1 MAILKVNLLERS
13 YPIHVDSGLLT
24 NWELIRGFI
33 RGSEVL
39 VISDEVV
46 APLYLDQLV
55 RGLSDLKVICKV
67 LPAGEGT
74 KNLTTVSEL
83 FEVMLRAS
91 CSRSVTVIALGGGV
105 VGDIAGFVA
114 ACYQRGVDFLQ
125 VPTTLLAQVDSA
137 VGGKTGVNHALGKNM
152 IGAFHQPICVISDID
167 TLRTLD
173 SRQLS
178 AGLAEVIKYGLIR
191 DSTFLEWLSENIS
204 SLLNYDEE
212 MLTEAIIRCCGI
224 KAELVAAD
232 ERETGHR
239 ALLNLGHTFGHAIET
254 ELGYDRL
261 MHGEA
266 VAIGL
271 VMAAEMSQRL
281 GWINM
286 YEVDQ
291 IRDLLSRANL
301 PVTRP
306 PTMTAESFLRHM
318 VRDKKVSRGRIRL
331 VLLESLG
338 CARLVSDY
346 PDDILKEVLEL
357 N

>member
-83 FEVMLRAS
+83 FEVMLKAS

-167 TLRTLD
+167 TLSTLD

>member
-1 MAILKVNLLERS
+1 M
-13 YPIHVDSGLLT
+13 
-24 NWELIRGFI
+24 
-33 RGSEVL
+33 
-39 VISDEVV
+39 
-46 APLYLDQLV
+46 
-55 RGLSDLKVICKV
+55 
-67 LPAGEGT
+67 
-74 KNLTTVSEL
+74 
-83 FEVMLRAS
+83 
-91 CSRSVTVIALGGGV
+91 
-105 VGDIAGFVA
+105 
-114 ACYQRGVDFLQ
+114 
-125 VPTTLLAQVDSA
+125 PTTLLAQVDSA

-167 TLRTLD
+167 TLSTLD

-191 DSTFLEWLSENIS
+191 DFTFLDWLSENIS
-204 SLLNYDEE
+204 SLLDYDEE

-232 ERETGHR
+232 ERETGQR

-254 ELGYDRL
+254 ELGYDGL

-266 VAIGL
+266 VAIGM
-271 VMAAEMSQRL
+271 VMAAEMSKRL

-286 YEVDQ
+286 DEVDQ

-318 VRDKKVSRGRIRL
+318 TRDKKVSRGRIRL

-346 PDDILKEVLEL
+346 PDDILNRVLEL

>member
-1 MAILKVNLLERS
+1 MAILKVNVPERS
-13 YPIHVDSGLLT
+13 YPIHVGSGLLT
-24 NWELIRGFI
+24 NWELIRGSI
-33 RGSEVL
+33 RGSEVF

-46 APLYLDQLV
+46 ASLYLDQLV
-55 RGLSDLKVICKV
+55 GGLSDLKVICKV
-67 LPAGEGT
+67 LPVGEGT
-74 KNLTTVSEL
+74 KNLSTVSEL
-83 FEVMLRAS
+83 FEVMLKAS

-152 IGAFHQPICVISDID
+152 IGAFHQPTCVISDID
-167 TLRTLD
+167 TLSTLD

-191 DSTFLEWLSENIS
+191 DPIFLDWLSENIS
-204 SLLNYDEE
+204 SLLDYDKE

-286 YEVDQ
+286 DEVDQ